1 MKVNEKVRKLLWG
14 KLCLASSARVAVT
27 TACVA
32 VALCASA
39 ARQYW
44 RGADE
49 NPVWD
54 LTTANWAE
62 STTTT
67 TLVQYQ
73 NGTASSVPEATFS
86 STGATDVMV
95 DAGGVQ
101 TYVVNITGGN
111 HTWRGGPV
119 TATVFDPLG
128 GNLTIYNT
136 VDLCTNT
143 TSIYYGFR
151 PRSGGSTIT
160 IGDGGTLS
168 AYIVPFSD
176 STLATKLVV
185 LTNGTLKAR
194 FSADQIKNNKFT
206 LYFNGGTFIP
216 LINEDKQFVNSQFL
230 LGPGGLHLQ
239 ERTAVENCWSHL
251 PGPIGTDT
259 SFDTDGG
266 IWIDQHEGYMLLP
279 NFTCTYRGGVHLNSS
294 RGKLGIRAERNLG
307 AVPESPTNNIFFLKS
322 GAAFVSH
329 GGGSNIRLHP
339 NRNLYLADGVV
350 ARLQTWSGSDQ
361 SLTVQGT
368 IGCENVSNGVVEV
381 YSYSGISDGGVVAF
395 CPTDDRTN
403 HFGRLLVHAPTVIGS
418 GTTLLENNKA
428 LSVGSGAND
437 ESWSI
442 NDGAVLNIAD
452 SGHLM
457 VTGGLLK
464 ATGNRPVCNS
474 AKLTISGSGIVDL
487 EGESARETRHGY
499 NGAATTT
506 IRNGGKLIVAR
517 MRMAGDTSLSSDAT
531 KSVVNIETGG
541 TLRVTYAL
549 YITGDGKKGTLN
561 FNGGMLDWGNPTTG
575 KYLEEFIENKID
587 YKPYTRNGLVI
598 NALEGGMNVTNNNAF
613 YIGVP
618 VVSGAEN
625 DGGVTKW
632 GSGTFALMGKCTFNG
647 PLTVM
652 QGDFRLGASN
662 VLNSNITMRVN
673 TGANFIMNTYSQRL
687 ARIEGSGSIWGTGA
701 AGTATLTVTSAIA
714 PGMGENSL
722 GTLRVVEHALDIEDD
737 VALEIDVDAEGNSD
751 CLLYSV
757 NSHDQIDLSKMTLQ
771 VNDTSKLDANRE
783 KKYTIATLYGGIKDD
798 ALFKS
803 TNLPAGWAVRYYA
816 SSQELKIVP
825 VKGSKIVIR

>member
-1 MKVNEKVRKLLWG
+1 MKAIEKGRKLPWG
-14 KLCLASSARVAVT
+14 ETRFVHLAKFAAAA
-27 TACVA
+27 ACMA
-32 VALCASA
+32 AALGANA

-44 RGADE
+44 RGTTE

-54 LTTANWAE
+54 LTTANWAAD
-62 STTTT
+62 TTTS
-67 TLVQYQ
+67 TLRTYQ

-86 STGATDVMV
+86 STGAENVTID
-95 DAGGVQ
+95 DGGVEA
-101 TYVVNITGGN
+101 YVVNITGGN
-111 HTWRGGPV
+111 HIWRGGPV

-136 VDLCTNT
+136 VNLYTNT
-143 TSIYYGFR
+143 ASIYYGFR

-168 AYIVPFSD
+168 AYMVPFSD

-230 LGPGGLHLQ
+230 LGSGGVHLQ
-239 ERTAVENCWSHL
+239 ERTAADNCWSHL
-251 PGPIGTDT
+251 PGPIGTDENLP
-259 SFDTDGG
+259 TDGG
-266 IWIDQHEGYMLLP
+266 VWIDQHEGYMLLP

-294 RGKLGIRAERNLG
+294 RGRLGVRAERNLG

-381 YSYSGISDGGVVAF
+381 YSYSGISDNGVVAF

-403 HFGRLLVHAPTVIGS
+403 HLGRLLVHAPTVIGS
-418 GTTLLENNKA
+418 GTTLLENDEA
-428 LSVGSGAND
+428 LSVGTGAND
-437 ESWSI
+437 ERWSV
-442 NDGAVLNIAD
+442 NDGAVLNIEG

-464 ATGNRPVCNS
+464 VTGNRPVCNS
-474 AKLTISGSGIVDL
+474 AKLTISGSGVVDL
-487 EGESARETRHGY
+487 AGSNARETRHGY

-517 MRMAGDTSLSSDAT
+517 MRMAGDTSLATDAT

-549 YITGDGKKGTLN
+549 YLTVNGKKGTLN
-561 FNGGMLDWGNPTTG
+561 FNGGMLDWGNPTSG
-575 KYLEEFIENKID
+575 KYMEEFSENNTD
-587 YKPYTRNGLVI
+587 YKPITRSGLVI
-598 NALEGGMNVTNNNAF
+598 NALEGGMNVTNSNAF

-618 VVSGAEN
+618 IQSGSEN

-632 GSGTFALMGKCTFNG
+632 GSGTFALMGKCTFKG

-673 TGANFIMNTYSQRL
+673 TGANFIMNTYSQTL
-687 ARIEGSGSIWGTGA
+687 ARIEGSGSIWGTGTN
-701 AGTATLTVTSAIA
+701 TAILAVTSAIA
-714 PGMGENSL
+714 PGMGANL
-722 GTLRVVEHALDIEDD
+722 IGTLRVVEHALDLADD
-737 VALEIDVDAEGNSD
+737 VALEIDVDTEGNSD
-751 CLLYSV
+751 CLLYGV
-757 NSHDQIDLSKMTLQ
+757 NYSDQIDLSKMTLQ
-771 VNDTSKLDANRE
+771 INDLSKLNRT
-783 KKYTIATLYGGIKDD
+783 KKYTIATLYGGIKDG

-803 TNLPAGWAVRYYA
+803 TNLPVGWSVRYSD
-816 SSQELKIVP
+816 SSHELKIIP
-825 VKGSKIVIR
+825 VKGTKIVVQ